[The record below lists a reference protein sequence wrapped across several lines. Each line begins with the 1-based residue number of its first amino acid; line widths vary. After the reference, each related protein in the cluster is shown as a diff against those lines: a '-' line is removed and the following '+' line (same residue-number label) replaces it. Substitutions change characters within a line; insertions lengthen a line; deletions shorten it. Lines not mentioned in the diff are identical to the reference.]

1 MVGVFYNLVFIR
13 LKQFRFIT
21 IYVVEVFMRMV
32 RQLTDLIAVIL
43 DTVYSLPTL
52 RLLNKC
58 LVFRH
63 VIAKNLLT
71 TGRS

>member
-43 DTVYSLPTL
+43 DTVYRLPTL
-52 RLLNKC
+52 SLFNKC

-71 TGRS
+71 KSRS